1 MANQYVTTTNDEFNN
16 STVTKSYALSY
27 KLAPRRPTLTEMVE
41 FTIRHVNVGTANGLY
56 VDMVFNSAEA
66 DVQYM
71 AANIKQGSMLD
82 AAKSGLATL
91 PGEWAFFREGEF
103 IIKTDDETIH
113 LSPVANDSD
122 VSHNG
127 LTDTVVVA
135 ENCTYQISQ
144 EILHKICEGKNVRM
158 QLNGGRGKWNLDGAD
173 FVLMAKAF
181 YNGFYDKSKY
191 NEELQHAQSVADRQ
205 AQIKKTGC
213 MIEVV
218 LAIIFCVISQFID
231 KWGEDLTTTIGYI
244 LLLLIIAVA
253 IIRRVKAKSVQ

>member
-1 MANQYVTTTNDEFNN
+1 MANQYVTTTHDEFNN

-27 KLAPRRPTLTEMVE
+27 KLAPRRLTLTEGVE
-41 FTIRHVNVGTANGLY
+41 FTIRHVNIGTINGLY
-56 VDMVFNSAEA
+56 IDMIFNSAES

-71 AANIKQGSMLD
+71 AANIKHGSMLD

-103 IIKTDDETIH
+103 IIKTDTETIH
-113 LSPVANDSD
+113 LSPVENDSD
-122 VSHNG
+122 VARDG
-127 LTDTVVVA
+127 LTDTMVVA

-144 EILHKICEGKNVRM
+144 EILHTICEGKNVRM
-158 QLNGGRGKWNLDGAD
+158 QLSGGRGKWNLDGAD

-191 NEELQHAQSVADRQ
+191 NEELQHAQNVTDKQ

-213 MIEVV
+213 IIEVI
-218 LAIIFCVISQFID
+218 LAIIFIVLALISENWD
-231 KWGEDLTTTIGYI
+231 DDLGPTIGAI
-244 LLLLIIAVA
+244 VIVLIAAVA
-253 IIRRVKAKSVQ
+253 IIRRVKAKKVQ